1 MRQFILFIATVFLT
15 FIANSQQTK
24 NFIDQPYLE
33 VSGSADTL
41 VTPNE
46 IYISIILSEK
56 DNRDRVSLEDMEKR
70 MVEALKELGIDTE
83 KDLALGD
90 ILSNFKTYFLK
101 SRNIIKTK
109 SYTLKV
115 SDANIAGLVFMRLE
129 EAGISN
135 VSIDRI
141 SHTDRESIQLQMNAR
156 AAFNAKSVA
165 VAITGPLGQSPGPA
179 IHITRLDAIVQA
191 LPGSAAGIRIRG
203 LSTNKGTG
211 MIELPKIEFEKIRI
225 SATVHVKFALQ

>member
-135 VSIDRI
+135 VSIERI
-141 SHTDRESIQLQMNAR
+141 SHTDGESIQLQLNAR

-165 VAITGPLGQSPGPA
+165 VEIPGPLGQTPGPS
-179 IHITRLDAIVQA
+179 IHITRSDDLAQA
-191 LPGSAAGIRIRG
+191 LQGRAPGIQIRG
-203 LSTNKGTG
+203 SSSYGTG
-211 MIELPKIEFEKIRI
+211 MVEPPKIDFE
-225 SATVHVKFALQ
+225 